1 LNRIGTELREFRK
14 EIFGEVSELRK
25 ELNIR
30 FYWLIGILV
39 SMWVTIIVTVLLRV
53 H

>member
-1 LNRIGTELREFRK
+1 LREFRK

-25 ELNIR
+25 ELITR
-30 FYWLIGILV
+30 FYWLIGVPV
-39 SMWVTIIVTVLLRV
+39 SMWITIIVTVLLRV